1 MKNFIVRSVDFKTEE
16 KEGKKYLTGIIP
28 YNTRSLDLGGFTEV
42 ITPTAFNKTI
52 NDRKNVRALLDHK
65 KEKVLGD
72 IKSGTLTL
80 ENRNDGLVCTVEV
93 PNTTY
98 ASDAFEL
105 MSRGIGNAMSF
116 GFYPVKTTN
125 EPKTRTKY
133 LNEVKLEEVSFLISE
148 DPAYPA
154 SNSKTLLRSL
164 EDDFEELNA
173 ENLKEEDK
181 EVLIK
186 IRDKIDSLIP
196 IKKVEETIVP
206 KKVEVESEKPSIEDT
221 SIKDSLLLSM
231 EIDQLLYS

>member
-1 MKNFIVRSVDFKTEE
+1 MKNFVIRSVDLKTEE
-16 KEGKKYLTGIIP
+16 IEGKKYLTGIIP
-28 YNTRSLDLGGFTEV
+28 YNARSLDLGGFTEI

-52 NDRKNVRALLDHK
+52 NDKKNVRALLDHK

-72 IKSGTLTL
+72 IKSGTLKL

-98 ASDAFEL
+98 AQDAFEL

-125 EPKTRTKY
+125 EPQTRTKY

-154 SNSKTLLRSL
+154 SNAKTLLRSL
-164 EDDFEELNA
+164 EDDVEELNV
-173 ENLKEEDK
+173 ENIKEEDK
-181 EVLIK
+181 QILIK

-196 IKKVEETIVP
+196 IKKVEETIEP
-206 KKVEVESEKPSIEDT
+206 KKVEVEEVKPSVKDT
-221 SIKDSLLLSM
+221 SVDSLLLEM
-231 EIDQLLYS
+231 EIEQLINS

>member
-16 KEGKKYLTGIIP
+16 VEGKKYLTGIIP

-52 NDRKNVRALLDHK
+52 SDKKNVRALLDHK

-72 IKSGTLTL
+72 IKSGTLVL
-80 ENRNDGLVCTVEV
+80 ESRSDGLVCTVEV

-105 MSRGIGNAMSF
+105 MSRGIGSAMSF
-116 GFYPVKTTN
+116 GFYPVKTTS
-125 EPKTRTKY
+125 EKETRTKY

-154 SNSKTLLRSL
+154 SNAKTLLRSL
-164 EDDFEELNA
+164 EDDVEELDVDG
-173 ENLKEEDK
+173 LKEEEK
-181 EVLIK
+181 EILKK

-196 IKKVEETIVP
+196 IKKVEETIEP
-206 KKVEVESEKPSIEDT
+206 KKEVEEKKPSEEDT
-221 SIKDSLLLSM
+221 SEKDSLLLEV
-231 EIDQLLYS
+231 EIEEAINS